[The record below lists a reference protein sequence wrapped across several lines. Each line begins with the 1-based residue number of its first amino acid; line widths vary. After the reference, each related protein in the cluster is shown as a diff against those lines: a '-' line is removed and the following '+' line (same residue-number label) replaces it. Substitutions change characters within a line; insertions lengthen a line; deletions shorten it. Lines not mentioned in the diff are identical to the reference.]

1 MIISIDAEKAS
12 DKIKTPL
19 HDKKTLNKRG
29 TEGND
34 LHIIKT
40 SREGFPGG
48 PVVENL
54 LAKARDT
61 GPIPGP
67 GRSHMPGTN

>member
-1 MIISIDAEKAS
+1 MQKRHLTKLKHHCMIRIHSTNEAQKETTSI
-12 DKIKTPL
+12 
-19 HDKKTLNKRG
+19 
-29 TEGND
+29 
-34 LHIIKT
+34 HIIKT

-67 GRSHMPGTN
+67 GRSHMPGNN